1 MTDLS
6 LICVNNTI
14 VGLRKPIAKA
24 EVHIIHKLT
33 RQAKSLREK
42 KTPDSEAGKRQKLQ
56 NERKAD
62 RLVKEIYAL
71 KKAKKRDIALF
82 VLQNTDS
89 WLPEL
94 PRHLVSNDNVQ
105 SVSNDTD
112 KNKELIDSLS
122 KRALIRMSNHGVVK
136 KLVTQFRQDYPR
148 WNEDLPGLLAVLG
161 NKQRLKDELSK
172 SNRRKEERKRRKQ
185 KNKDKKSQNDESVS
199 DKKLQ
204 VTNDKKPKEESDL
217 DSAGEDSKSHDDNE
231 MEINI
236 QDSDA
241 SNEGESE
248 ASYDEESEADNDE
261 ESETDNDESETS
273 VNQEFDVNNESSTE
287 VINVASNMNISR
299 NSNNDKKERSVQK
312 QMNKSAKFVEKQEGD
327 MVIKRLNVKQDN
339 TELFPEKFQ
348 NYNENHDTKN
358 QSKAVKDSFFLGGV
372 SDSAADSESD
382 HEENQNNI
390 LQSTKSKRM
399 NFTQG
404 EKINKSNENRNYDSR
419 IPRQSMNRRDRRE
432 SDRRRNGKNEFG
444 RNFKLKDKN
453 KNVPSHDTKKSFPF
467 NRKMNNYEGNKNQS
481 NTKTIHPSWAAKR
494 KMADSAHI
502 NINAKMNKIT
512 FDDNGETASKSFP
525 KTNSQHT
532 KHIDKG
538 LKNENIHPSWAAKK
552 DQKGIQQFS
561 GKKTVFGDDD

>member
-1 MTDLS
+1 M
-6 LICVNNTI
+6 C
-14 VGLRKPIAKA
+14 
-24 EVHIIHKLT
+24 II
-33 RQAKSLREK
+33 QAKTLREK

-56 NERKAD
+56 NDRKAD

-94 PRHLVSNDNVQ
+94 PRHLVNNDGVQ
-105 SVSNDTD
+105 SVCNDTD
-112 KNKELIDSLS
+112 KDKELLDSLS
-122 KRALIRMSNHGVVK
+122 KRALIRMSNHGAVK

-148 WNEDLPGLLAVLG
+148 WNDDLPGLLAVLG
-161 NKQRLKDELSK
+161 KKQRLKDELSK

-185 KNKDKKSQNDESVS
+185 KNKDKKSQNDESAS
-199 DKKLQ
+199 DKKLH
-204 VTNDKKPKEESDL
+204 VTNDKNPKEESDL
-217 DSAGEDSKSHDDNE
+217 DSAGEDRKSHDEFNE
-231 MEINI
+231 EMVINN

-248 ASYDEESEADNDE
+248 ASYDKESELSYDEESEADNDE
-261 ESETDNDESETS
+261 KSETDNEESEES
-273 VNQEFDVNNESSTE
+273 NNQEFDVSNESSTE
-287 VINVASNMNISR
+287 VINVASNIDISR
-299 NSNNDKKERSVQK
+299 NSNIDKIEKSVQK
-312 QMNKSAKFVEKQEGD
+312 QINKSAKFVEKQEGD
-327 MVIKRLNVKQDN
+327 MVIKRLNVKQDS

-348 NYNENHDTKN
+348 HNENLETKN
-358 QSKAVKDSFFLGGV
+358 QSKVVKDSFFLGGV

-382 HEENQNNI
+382 HEDNQNNI

-399 NFTQG
+399 DFTQG
-404 EKINKSNENRNYDSR
+404 EKINKSKENRNNGSR
-419 IPRQSMNRRDRRE
+419 IPRQSMNNFQN
-432 SDRRRNGKNEFG
+432 DRRRNGKNEFG
-444 RNFKLKDKN
+444 RNFKTKDKS

-502 NINAKMNKIT
+502 NINAKTNKIT
-512 FDDNGETASKSFP
+512 FDDNGETTSKNFP

-532 KHIDKG
+532 KHTDNRQ
-538 LKNENIHPSWAAKK
+538 KNENIHPSWAAKK